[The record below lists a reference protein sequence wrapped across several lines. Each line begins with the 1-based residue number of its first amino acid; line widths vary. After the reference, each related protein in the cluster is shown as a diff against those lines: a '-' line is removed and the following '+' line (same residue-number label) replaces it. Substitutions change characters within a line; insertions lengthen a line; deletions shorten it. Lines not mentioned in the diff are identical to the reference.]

1 MSNAGAEKRSRD
13 HRSHDQLNWRK
24 TGYGKR
30 AVCDCAADSAVCP
43 RRAGFYRGAASQEG
57 NRAQVETR
65 LLGITRSCYGGSFS
79 RFSLTISS
87 PLKRDVTGMVAKVFA
102 RVLLEMREDFALNR
116 GLVLIDH
123 ASVIFVEGEHCIHH
137 SCCNVLAKGTGHIV
151 DATLHVSRKPQP
163 SEFSRLRAAF
173 SGWASTCGCPRRAVQ
188 SR

>member
-1 MSNAGAEKRSRD
+1 M
-13 HRSHDQLNWRK
+13 
-24 TGYGKR
+24 
-30 AVCDCAADSAVCP
+30 CP

-65 LLGITRSCYGGSFS
+65 LLGLTRSRYGWSLFRS
-79 RFSLTISS
+79 SLTTSS

-102 RVLLEMREDFALNR
+102 RVLLEMRENFALNR

-137 SCCNVLAKGTGHIV
+137 SCCNVLAKGTGHVV

-163 SEFSRLRAAF
+163 SECSRLRAAL
-173 SGWASTCGCPRRAVQ
+173 SAWASTCGNPRRAIQ
-188 SR
+188 SPALGSLGRFVLCPQRFQPFHL